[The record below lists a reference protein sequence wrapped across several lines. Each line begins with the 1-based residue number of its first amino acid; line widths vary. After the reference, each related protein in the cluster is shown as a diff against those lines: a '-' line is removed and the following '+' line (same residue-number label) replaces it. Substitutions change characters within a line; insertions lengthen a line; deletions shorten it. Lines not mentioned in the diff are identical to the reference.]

1 MDPGALDYCYLSTTG
16 RVSGEP
22 HEIEIWFALADGVAY
37 MLSGGGDRS
46 DWVKNLRANPAVTIR
61 IGDERRAAVARVVV
75 DMYDGDAARLWTEA
89 ATGADLVKRVMALQ
103 VIADLHPEFRLQ
115 LDSVIKP
122 LREHLER
129 LDVPLVRRG

>member
-1 MDPGALDYCYLSTTG
+1 MDPGELDYCYLSTTG

-75 DMYDGDAARLWTEA
+75 DADEDALARRSLVEKYRPRYSGELDEWGRTSLPIAVGWAE
-89 ATGADLVKRVMALQ
+89 GAVV
-103 VIADLHPEFRLQ
+103 
-115 LDSVIKP
+115 
-122 LREHLER
+122 
-129 LDVPLVRRG
+129 